1 MPEASLFVIPA
12 KAEIQ
17 FLGVILA
24 PRLRGGDGLSE
35 F

>member
-17 FLGVILA
+17 FLGVILV
-24 PRLRGGDGLSE
+24 LRGGDGLSE